1 MVVQGACLRLWDV
14 LQARGRNPDFLTT
27 LVDPPSEQD
36 FWVACHQTQRQ
47 WRAVIAALEQL
58 LLMIQP
64 SDGSSERGL
73 ILTGPIPVISHPD
86 LLQGFYHGVFTP
98 NDWQTLLLLPSTPA
112 PHLPGSSPPTE
123 ALPLFSQDPL
133 ATEQFCFVL
142 TSSFGLLMVLGEDER
157 GLPVFDFSF
166 EPDRLELAWLT
177 LRSRLNLR
185 AVPQLSTLDQRVEQV
200 SFVTPDYRL
209 VSDFSR
215 QLLKALTGLPEPL
228 PQPVILPPPTTET
241 PVAPSL
247 DVELLQALTHEIR
260 TPLTSIRT
268 LTRLLL
274 RKKNLAD
281 DVRQRLQAIDQ
292 ECTLQID
299 RMELIFRATELE
311 CHHQP
316 APPVTLVLTSLDQ
329 MLESRIPRWQA
340 QAQRHQ
346 VELVV
351 ELPQKLPQV
360 VSNPGMLDQILT
372 GLIEKFVRSLA
383 QGGKIRLQVSTAGP
397 QLKVQFHT
405 QANYLPNPLKALGDL
420 LMFQPDT
427 GCLSLNL
434 TVTKNLF
441 QALGGKL
448 TIKQRSQQ
456 EEVLT
461 IYLPLDWQSPQQV

>member
-14 LQARGRNPDFLTT
+14 LKTGRNHDFLATFFE
-27 LVDPPSEQD
+27 PPSEQD
-36 FWVACHQTQRQ
+36 FWAARQQTQRQ
-47 WRAVIAALEQL
+47 WQAAIAALEQL
-58 LLMIQP
+58 LLMTP
-64 SDGSSERGL
+64 TPEDRPERGL
-73 ILTGPIPVISHPD
+73 ILTGPMPVISHPD
-86 LLQGFYHGVFTP
+86 LLQGFYQGVFTP
-98 NDWQTLLLLPSTPA
+98 KAWQTLHLLPSDPA
-112 PHLPGSSPPTE
+112 THLPGISPPTE
-123 ALPLFSQDPL
+123 ELPLFSQDPL
-133 ATEQFCFVL
+133 ATEQFCLVL
-142 TSSFGLLMVLGEDER
+142 TDAFGLLMVLGEGER
-157 GLPVFDFSF
+157 GLPAFDFSF
-166 EPDRLELAWLT
+166 EPDRLNGAWLT

-185 AVPQLSTLDQRVEQV
+185 AVPQLSTLDQRVER
-200 SFVTPDYRL
+200 FAFLPPDYRL

-215 QLLKALTGLPEPL
+215 QLLKALAGLPSP
-228 PQPVILPPPTTET
+228 PPPPVTLPPDT
-241 PVAPSL
+241 PEPQTSPSL

-274 RKKNLAD
+274 RKKNLGE

-311 CHHQP
+311 SHQP
-316 APPVTLVLTSLDQ
+316 TTTPVTLVLTSLDQ

-441 QALGGKL
+441 QVLGGKL
-448 TIKQRSQQ
+448 TIKQRSEQ
-456 EEVLT
+456 EEVFT
-461 IYLPLDWQSPQQV
+461 IYLPLDWQSPQRA